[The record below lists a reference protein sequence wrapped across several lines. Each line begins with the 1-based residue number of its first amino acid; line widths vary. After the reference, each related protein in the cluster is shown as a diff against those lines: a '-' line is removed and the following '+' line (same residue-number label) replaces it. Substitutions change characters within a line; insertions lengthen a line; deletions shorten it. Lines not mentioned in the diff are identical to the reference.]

1 MDDTERALQGSPI
14 EAEHILWHRLRRR
27 RIGGFRFRRHVP
39 VGRYVCDFVCPQA
52 RLVIELDG
60 NRDFERYDER
70 RTQFLQWQGLRVLRF
85 WNTDVLKHPDEVLTA
100 INAALDDPDM
110 SRRID

>member
-14 EAEHILWHRLRRR
+14 EAEYILWHRLRRR

-52 RLVIELDG
+52 RLVIALDG
-60 NRDFERYDER
+60 NRAFERHDER
-70 RTQFLQWQGLRVLRF
+70 RTQFLQWQAMRGPRF
-85 WNTDVLKHPDEVLTA
+85 WNSALPNQPTADLT
-100 INAALDDPDM
+100 
-110 SRRID
+110 